1 MRSLTK
7 RNLWTAV
14 KRLEETEIINFF
26 SSAFILD
33 PVVPLPFEDSHGNVF
48 IQTMTYSGEAF
59 DEKSIKIEVPP
70 HQGGSAAFDQL
81 TVVMHAATNG
91 YWHYYSLEVKT

>member
-1 MRSLTK
+1 M
-7 RNLWTAV
+7 
-14 KRLEETEIINFF
+14 
-26 SSAFILD
+26 D
-33 PVVPLPFEDSHGNVF
+33 PVVPLPIEDSRGNVF
-48 IQTMTYSGEAF
+48 TQTMTYSGEAF

>member
-14 KRLEETEIINFF
+14 RIKEVRIIEFF
-26 SSAFILD
+26 SSSSAFILD
-33 PVVPLPFEDSHGNVF
+33 PVVPLEIEDSQGNVF
-48 IQTMTYSGEAF
+48 TQTMTYSGEAF

-70 HQGGSAAFDQL
+70 HQGGETAFDQL
-81 TVVMHAATNG
+81 TVVMHAATFG
-91 YWHYYSLEVKT
+91 YWHYYSLKVN

>member
-1 MRSLTK
+1 MSFLR
-7 RNLWTAV
+7 
-14 KRLEETEIINFF
+14 F

-33 PVVPLPFEDSHGNVF
+33 PDVPLQIEDSQGNVF
-48 IQTMTYSGEAF
+48 TQTTTYSGKAF

-91 YWHYYSLEVKT
+91 YWHYYNLEVNTGLCCFQ

>member
-1 MRSLTK
+1 MVALQ
-7 RNLWTAV
+7 
-14 KRLEETEIINFF
+14 
-26 SSAFILD
+26 
-33 PVVPLPFEDSHGNVF
+33 FEDSQENVF
-48 IQTMTYSGEAF
+48 TQTMTYSGEAF

>member
-14 KRLEETEIINFF
+14 KKQGTNKMSQFF
-26 SSAFILD
+26 FSAFILD
-33 PVVPLPFEDSHGNVF
+33 PDVPLQIEDSQGNVF
-48 IQTMTYSGEAF
+48 SQTMTYSGKAF

-70 HQGGSAAFDQL
+70 HQGGETVFDQL
-81 TVVMHAATNG
+81 TVVMHAYTNG
-91 YWHYYSLEVKT
+91 WWHWYSLKVN